1 MGWSCC
7 EVQAVV
13 VHIKAPAAA
22 NAWWDEGSIQP
33 ARTEPHAMGWEHAA
47 EVLAVLPQLF
57 AAFNSHFFF
66 FTLSWKQYFV
76 LLRKVDFLIAL
87 FSKQNEE
94 NSSHHLCKE
103 AHLAN

>member
-7 EVQAVV
+7 EVQAVA

-33 ARTEPHAMGWEHAA
+33 AHTEPHAMGWEHAA

-66 FTLSWKQYFV
+66 YSFV
-76 LLRKVDFLIAL
+76 EAVFCAA
-87 FSKQNEE
+87 EE
-94 NSSHHLCKE
+94 S
-103 AHLAN
+103 